1 MILNAQLHADF
12 DIINVATSMCNPSSL
27 IQADDPDG
35 TPAPSGHCWH
45 AIRFLV
51 CVVSF
56 LAQPLHIFTYFQHA
70 LTCFRTLLDTVF
82 HAALLARVCSIV
94 ILAIACFNKLCSLS
108 IKLQPSTLRG
118 GGARQRFKNRSQQ
131 LSHLLSLSER
141 RWMTSA
147 EMQTRASS

>member
-12 DIINVATSMCNPSSL
+12 GIINVATSVCNPSSL
-27 IQADDPDG
+27 IQADGADAPDGPDG
-35 TPAPSGHCWH
+35 TTAPSGHCWH

-94 ILAIACFNKLCSLS
+94 IFAIACFNKLCSLS
-108 IKLQPSTLRG
+108 IKLQPFTLRG
-118 GGARQRFKNRSQQ
+118 VAHGKTSRIAATRFRICY
-131 LSHLLSLSER
+131 LCR
-141 RWMTSA
+141 RGDS
-147 EMQTRASS
+147 